1 MATLAEVAK
10 LLEVSR
16 DDVKRWAVEFAE
28 HLAPAANP
36 TQGRVRQFGEA
47 DLRVLALVAEE
58 EALGQ
63 EADDIRYSLNSNGQ
77 FAERF
82 VEFAVLNT
90 PLFQEPPEGL
100 DDPWQH
106 GVLIGG
112 IAYRDWRAVARSY
125 KETGDALVASALKNG
140 DVTDLAYPVIFNY
153 RQTVELYLKGL
164 LDVKPRHH
172 DLGELVRRVEEQ
184 HKGQFPAWMK
194 ARILDFHEIDQKSD
208 MFRYAEPEAP
218 GELWVD
224 LNQLRAVMDRITT
237 AIDPLLARRAF
248 QKRTSA

>member
-10 LLEVSR
+10 LLEVGR

-28 HLAPAANP
+28 HLDPPANP
-36 TQGRVRQFGEA
+36 TKGRERQFGEA

-58 EALGQ
+58 ESLGQ
-63 EADDIRYSLNSNGQ
+63 EAEDIHYSLNTEAQ

-82 VEFAVLNT
+82 VEFAALNT
-90 PLFQEPPEGL
+90 PLFQEPPEEM
-100 DDPWQH
+100 DETWQH

-112 IAYRDWRAVARSY
+112 MAHRDWAAVARAY
-125 KETGDALVASALKNG
+125 KAAGDALVETALKDW

-153 RQTVELYLKGL
+153 RQAVELYLKGL
-164 LDVKPRHH
+164 LDAKPGHH
-172 DLGELVRRVEEQ
+172 DLGELVRLVEQ
-184 HKGQFPAWMK
+184 QYKGKLPGWMK
-194 ARILDFHEIDQKSD
+194 DRILDLHAIDRKSD

-224 LNQLRAVMDRITT
+224 LHQLRMVMDRLV
-237 AIDPLLARRAF
+237 AAFDPVLARRAF
-248 QKRTSA
+248 KKRTNA